1 MRIRSTRCRIDVAS
15 YPLDQKTCMAR
26 SRTTSRSN
34 SLGRPMPHRVP
45 VPERSVKKTWYGP
58 DWSISLEEGS
68 MTLQEKLPDG
78 LNPRIE
84 TREIVFDADVNLV
97 TPFLKL
103 ATVSRGGSG
112 HMLKVTVN
120 GMRMRVTA
128 RYRVDGS
135 VLNDTV
141 QGRMLGA
148 ETTLEIDSP
157 DPPERV
163 AKVVRNAERGCFVMQ
178 ALQNPVPVT
187 GRTLLNGTL
196 LAECQRRFR
205 LTREGKSAVK

>member
-1 MRIRSTRCRIDVAS
+1 
-15 YPLDQKTCMAR
+15 
-26 SRTTSRSN
+26 
-34 SLGRPMPHRVP
+34 
-45 VPERSVKKTWYGP
+45 
-58 DWSISLEEGS
+58 
-68 MTLQEKLPDG
+68 
-78 LNPRIE
+78 
-84 TREIVFDADVNLV
+84 
-97 TPFLKL
+97 
-103 ATVSRGGSG
+103 
-112 HMLKVTVN
+112 MLKVAVN

-163 AKVVRNAERGCFVMQ
+163 AKVVRNAERGCFVLQ

-187 GRTLLNGTL
+187 GRTRLNGTP
-196 LAECQRRFR
+196 LAP
-205 LTREGKSAVK
+205 GG

>member
-1 MRIRSTRCRIDVAS
+1 
-15 YPLDQKTCMAR
+15 
-26 SRTTSRSN
+26 
-34 SLGRPMPHRVP
+34 
-45 VPERSVKKTWYGP
+45 
-58 DWSISLEEGS
+58 
-68 MTLQEKLPDG
+68 
-78 LNPRIE
+78 
-84 TREIVFDADVNLV
+84 
-97 TPFLKL
+97 
-103 ATVSRGGSG
+103 
-112 HMLKVTVN
+112 MLKVTVN

-163 AKVVRNAERGCFVMQ
+163 SKVVRNAERGCFVMQ

-196 LAECQRRFR
+196 LAE
-205 LTREGKSAVK
+205 